1 MQKISLRVA
10 ASPWGSTSKGG
21 ACAFGGFK
29 AEKYIRNP
37 DDDSLIVGVL
47 EAEFMADERVEI
59 EKVSFSEDTP
69 ILRPGYPKTPGYAE
83 MGYGYGYGEEDN
95 RTHLRDLW
103 RTIHKHKWLIVTIAV
118 IVTSIV
124 TIEAYRSKPVYS
136 ATSVIEL
143 GKDNTTM
150 VKSTTGDLVIQTDDT
165 DLYYPE
171 LSIKTKMLKLT
182 SEPLLEDVV
191 VSFNLD
197 KNPKFFDVARKTSYA
212 EALQTLG
219 SRLSGQ
225 KQDEPARTVIQSSPT
240 ESSPDT
246 PRTAEES
253 ERLAPYVGIIA
264 GGLEVEQIKDTRALR
279 VSYTHTDPDISAAV
293 ANGVAQIFIDSSF
306 RSRTEKFTNAS
317 DWLDRTTRE
326 LKSKVQ
332 QAEQELADYTR
343 AHNIFSTEGKETLTT
358 DKLSRLHEQATRAE
372 TERILKQS
380 VYEEVK
386 SGRVAQL
393 PAAFQDQKIVGL
405 QVKLDEL
412 QAQSDR
418 LGTKYGPDN
427 PMVIDI
433 KQQVM
438 TAKTQIEESR
448 KALEDKLK
456 SEYELATRDETSL
469 KNALDLAKGE
479 AVQQN
484 QDAIQYNILR
494 QEVETNKQMYQD
506 FLQKTNQAKVEV
518 AQQHNNLRMIQPAR
532 VPRAPVGPGRF
543 RTILVGL
550 LLSCAGGIGLAFFLE
565 YLDNSI
571 RTVEDVG
578 RYVRLPA
585 LGVIPAIS
593 AGAARKLGKKE
604 AKGIMPGTGANG
616 LAQEHQAALMTLD
629 NRSSAAEAYRVLRT
643 SMLLSAADHPPK
655 TVLITSGQAGEG
667 KTTTAVNTAISLS
680 QLGASVLIIDC
691 DLRKPATHKLLN
703 IEHQNGLSTYLSRE
717 TEIGELIHKLP
728 IGNLS
733 LLPCGPIPPNPAE
746 LLSSNKMKAMLAKLS
761 ERYDHI
767 IIDSPPLLSVADSVI
782 LSTMVDGVILVVHGG
797 KSTRIAA
804 RRARQELTSVGAKIF
819 GVVLNNLDVKHSEYS
834 YYYSRYEYGH
844 KPTEGGALSS

>member
-1 MQKISLRVA
+1 
-10 ASPWGSTSKGG
+10 
-21 ACAFGGFK
+21 
-29 AEKYIRNP
+29 
-37 DDDSLIVGVL
+37 
-47 EAEFMADERVEI
+47 MADEREEL
-59 EKVSFSEDTP
+59 EKVPSSDEAP
-69 ILRPGYPKTPGYAE
+69 LLRPGYPRAPVYADAGY
-83 MGYGYGYGEEDN
+83 GYGYGYGEEEE
-95 RTHLRDLW
+95 RIHLRELW
-103 RTIHKHKWLIVTIAV
+103 RTIRKHKWLIVTIAV
-118 IVTSIV
+118 VVTSIV
-124 TIEAYRSKPVYS
+124 TIEVYRTKPAYS
-136 ATSVIEL
+136 ATSIIEL
-143 GKDNTTM
+143 GKENTTM
-150 VKSTTGDLVIQTDDT
+150 VKSTAGDVVIQTDDT

-191 VSFNLD
+191 VGFNLD
-197 KNPKFFDVARKTSYA
+197 KNPKFSDVGTKKSYW
-212 EALQTLG
+212 EALQALG
-219 SRLSGQ
+219 GRLSGQ
-225 KQDEPARTVIQSSPT
+225 RQEETARTVIQSSPM
-240 ESSPDT
+240 ESSPNVA
-246 PRTAEES
+246 RTHEES

-264 GGLEVEQIKDTRALR
+264 AGLEVEQIKDTRALK
-279 VSYTHTDPDISAAV
+279 VTYTHTDPDISAAV
-293 ANGVAQIFIDSSF
+293 ANGVAQTFIDSSF
-306 RSRTEKFTNAS
+306 RSRTEKFTSAS

-326 LKSKVQ
+326 LKAKVQ

-343 AHNIFSTEGKETLTT
+343 THNIFSTEGKETLTT

-386 SGRVAQL
+386 AGRAAQL
-393 PAAFQDQKIVGL
+393 PAAFQDQKLIGL
-405 QVKLDEL
+405 RAKLDEL

-418 LGTKYGPDN
+418 LGVKYGPDN
-427 PMVIDI
+427 PMVLDI
-433 KQQVM
+433 KQQVL
-438 TAKTQIEESR
+438 TAKSQIEDGR

-456 SEYELATRDETSL
+456 SDYELALRDESAL
-469 KNALDLAKGE
+469 KSALIQAKGE

-484 QDAIQYNILR
+484 QDAIQYNILK

-518 AQQHNNLRMIQPAR
+518 AQQHNNLRMMQPAR
-532 VPRAPVGPGRF
+532 IPRVPVGPGRF
-543 RTILVGL
+543 RTILFGL

-571 RTVEDVG
+571 KSVEDVG

-585 LGVIPAIS
+585 LGVIPAMS
-593 AGAARKLGKKE
+593 ASSNRKLARQTGKKAVPGIGAGDMAQE
-604 AKGIMPGTGANG
+604 QLTGIMV
-616 LAQEHQAALMTLD
+616 LD

-643 SMLLSAADHPPK
+643 SMLLSAADRPPK
-655 TVLITSGQAGEG
+655 TILVTSGQAGEG

-691 DLRKPATHKLLN
+691 DLRKPSTHKLLN
-703 IEHQNGLSTYLSRE
+703 VDHERGLSTYLSRDA
-717 TEIGELIHKLP
+717 EITGLIQKLP

-746 LLSSNKMKAMLAKLS
+746 LLSSNKMKNMLALLG

-767 IIDSPPLLSVADSVI
+767 LIDSPPLLSVADSVI
-782 LSTMVDGVILVVHGG
+782 LSTMVNGVILVVHGG

-819 GVVLNNLDVKHSEYS
+819 GVVLNNLDIKRDGYN

-844 KPTEGGALSS
+844 EPKDEAAVGD

>member
-1 MQKISLRVA
+1 
-10 ASPWGSTSKGG
+10 
-21 ACAFGGFK
+21 
-29 AEKYIRNP
+29 
-37 DDDSLIVGVL
+37 
-47 EAEFMADERVEI
+47 MADERVDI
-59 EKVSFSEDTP
+59 ERVPLSEDAP
-69 ILRPGYPKTPGYAE
+69 LVRPGYPRTPGYAE
-83 MGYGYGYGEEDN
+83 TGYGYGYGEEDD
-95 RTHLRDLW
+95 RIHLRELL
-103 RTIHKHKWLIVTIAV
+103 RTISKHKWLIITIAV
-118 IVTSIV
+118 VVTSIV
-124 TIEAYRSKPVYS
+124 TIEAYRAKPVYS
-136 ATSVIEL
+136 ATSIIEL
-143 GKDNTTM
+143 GKENTTM
-150 VKSTTGDLVIQTDDT
+150 VKSTTGDVVIQTDDT

-171 LSIKTKMLKLT
+171 MSIKTKMLKLT

-191 VSFNLD
+191 VGLNLD
-197 KNPKFFDVARKTSYA
+197 KNPKFSDVGRKTSHW
-212 EALQTLG
+212 EALQALG

-225 KQDEPARTVIQSSPT
+225 KQEEPARTVVQSSSI
-240 ESSPDT
+240 ESSPDMVRT
-246 PRTAEES
+246 PEES

-264 GGLEVEQIKDTRALR
+264 GGLEVEQIKDTRALK
-279 VSYTHTDPDISAAV
+279 VTYTHIDPDISAAI
-293 ANGVAQIFIDSSF
+293 ANGVAQTFIDSSF

-326 LKSKVQ
+326 LKAKVQ

-343 AHNIFSTEGKETLTT
+343 THNIFSTEGKETLTT

-386 SGRVAQL
+386 AGRAAQL
-393 PAAFQDQKIVGL
+393 PAAFQDQKIMGL
-405 QVKLDEL
+405 RVKLDEL

-427 PMVIDI
+427 PLVIDI
-433 KQQVM
+433 KQQVL
-438 TAKTQIEESR
+438 TTRSQIEDSR

-456 SEYELATRDETSL
+456 SEYELAQRDETSL
-469 KNALDLAKGE
+469 KNALNLAKGE

-484 QDAIQYNILR
+484 QDAIQYNILK

-518 AQQHNNLRMIQPAR
+518 AQQHNNLRLIQPAR

-543 RTILVGL
+543 RTILFGF

-571 RTVEDVG
+571 KTVEDVG

-593 AGAARKLGKKE
+593 VSTARRIGKQETKGMMPGAGTSGAAQELS
-604 AKGIMPGTGANG
+604 TG
-616 LAQEHQAALMTLD
+616 LMVLD
-629 NRSSAAEAYRVLRT
+629 SRSSAAEAYRVLRT
-643 SMLLSAADHPPK
+643 SMLLSAADRPPK
-655 TVLITSGQAGEG
+655 TVLVTSGQASEG
-667 KTTTAVNTAISLS
+667 KTTTVVNMAISLS

-703 IEHQNGLSTYLSRE
+703 VEHQNGLSTYLSRE
-717 TEIGELIHKLP
+717 TEINGLIRKLP

-746 LLSSNKMKAMLAKLS
+746 LLSSNKMKSMLAMLS

-767 IIDSPPLLSVADSVI
+767 LIDSPPLLSVADSVI

-819 GVVLNNLDVKHSEYS
+819 GVVLNNLDVRRDGYN

-844 KPTEGGALSS
+844 KQKNGGTPSD

>member
-1 MQKISLRVA
+1 
-10 ASPWGSTSKGG
+10 
-21 ACAFGGFK
+21 
-29 AEKYIRNP
+29 
-37 DDDSLIVGVL
+37 
-47 EAEFMADERVEI
+47 MADERVEL
-59 EKVSFSEDTP
+59 EKVPLSEDAP
-69 ILRPGYPKTPGYAE
+69 LVRPGYPRMPGYAE
-83 MGYGYGYGEEDN
+83 TGYGYGYGEEED
-95 RTHLRDLW
+95 RAHLHELW
-103 RTIHKHKWLIVTIAV
+103 RTIRKHKWLIMTIV
-118 IVTSIV
+118 VVVTSIV
-124 TIEAYRSKPVYS
+124 TVEAYRAKPVYS
-136 ATSVIEL
+136 STSIIEL
-143 GKDNTTM
+143 GKENTTM
-150 VKSTTGDLVIQTDDT
+150 VKSTAGDVVIQTDDT

-171 LSIKTKMLKLT
+171 MSIKTKMLKLM

-191 VSFNLD
+191 VGLNLD
-197 KNPKFFDVARKTSYA
+197 KNSKFSDVGRKTSYW

-225 KQDEPARTVIQSSPT
+225 KQEEPARTVIQSSPM
-240 ESSPDT
+240 ESSSDIART
-246 PRTAEES
+246 PEDS

-264 GGLEVEQIKDTRALR
+264 GGLEVEQIKDTRALK
-279 VSYTHTDPDISAAV
+279 VTYTHTDPDISAAI
-293 ANGVAQIFIDSSF
+293 ANGVAQTFIDSSF

-326 LKSKVQ
+326 LKAKVQ

-343 AHNIFSTEGKETLTT
+343 THNIFSTEGKETLTT
-358 DKLSRLHEQATRAE
+358 EKLSRLHEQATRVE

-386 SGRVAQL
+386 AGRAAQL
-393 PAAFQDQKIVGL
+393 PAAFQDQKIAGL
-405 QVKLDEL
+405 RVKMDEL

-418 LGTKYGPDN
+418 LNMKYGPDN
-427 PMVIDI
+427 PIVIDI
-433 KQQVM
+433 KQQVL
-438 TAKTQIEESR
+438 TTESQIESSR
-448 KALEDKLK
+448 KALEEKLK
-456 SEYELATRDETSL
+456 SEYELAMRDETSL
-469 KNALDLAKGE
+469 KSALNLAKGE

-484 QDAIQYNILR
+484 QDAIQYNILK

-518 AQQHNNLRMIQPAR
+518 AQQHNNLRLIQPAR

-543 RTILVGL
+543 RTILFGL
-550 LLSCAGGIGLAFFLE
+550 LLSFAGGIGLAFVLE

-571 RTVEDVG
+571 KTVEDIG

-593 AGAARKLGKKE
+593 ANTARRLGKQETKGMISGNE
-604 AKGIMPGTGANG
+604 AG
-616 LAQEHQAALMTLD
+616 HAATEPISRNLMALD
-629 NRSSAAEAYRVLRT
+629 NRSAAAEAYRVLRT
-643 SMLLSAADHPPK
+643 SMLLSAADRPPK
-655 TVLITSGQAGEG
+655 IVLVTSGQAGEG
-667 KTTTAVNTAISLS
+667 KTTTVVNTAISLG

-703 IEHQNGLSTYLSRE
+703 VEHQNGLSTYLSRE
-717 TEIGELIHKLP
+717 TEINGLIRKLP

-746 LLSSNKMKAMLAKLS
+746 LLSSNKMKNMLALLS
-761 ERYDHI
+761 ESYDHI
-767 IIDSPPLLSVADSVI
+767 LIDSPPLLSVTDSVI

-819 GVVLNNLDVKHSEYS
+819 GVVLNNLDVSRDGYDYT
-834 YYYSRYEYGH
+834 YYTGRTYGT
-844 KPTEGGALSS
+844 TETTS

>member
-1 MQKISLRVA
+1 
-10 ASPWGSTSKGG
+10 
-21 ACAFGGFK
+21 
-29 AEKYIRNP
+29 
-37 DDDSLIVGVL
+37 
-47 EAEFMADERVEI
+47 MADERVEL
-59 EKVSFSEDTP
+59 EKMDDAPLV
-69 ILRPGYPKTPGYAE
+69 RPGYPRVPGYAE
-83 MGYGYGYGEEDN
+83 AGYGYGYGYGEEDE
-95 RTHLRDLW
+95 RIHLRELW
-103 RTIHKHKWLIVTIAV
+103 RTIRKHKWLIITIVV

-124 TIEAYRSKPVYS
+124 TVEAYRAKPAYS
-136 ATSVIEL
+136 ATSIIEL
-143 GKDNTTM
+143 GKENTTM
-150 VKSTTGDLVIQTDDT
+150 VKSTAGDVVIQTDDT

-171 LSIKTKMLKLT
+171 MSIKTKMLKLT
-182 SEPLLEDVV
+182 SEPLLEEVV
-191 VSFNLD
+191 VGLNLD
-197 KNPKFFDVARKTSYA
+197 KNPKFSDVGGKKSYW
-212 EALQTLG
+212 EALQDLG
-219 SRLSGQ
+219 GRLSGQ
-225 KQDEPARTVIQSSPT
+225 KQEEPARTVIQSSPV
-240 ESSPDT
+240 ESSPDIARN
-246 PRTAEES
+246 PQES

-264 GGLEVEQIKDTRALR
+264 AGLEVEQIKDTRALR
-279 VSYTHTDPDISAAV
+279 VSYIHTDPDISAAV
-293 ANGVAQIFIDSSF
+293 ANGVAQTFIDSSF
-306 RSRTEKFTNAS
+306 RSRTEKFTSAS

-326 LKSKVQ
+326 LKAKVQ

-343 AHNIFSTEGKETLTT
+343 THNIFSTEGKETLTT

-386 SGRVAQL
+386 AGRAAQL
-393 PAAFQDQKIVGL
+393 PAAFQDQKLVGL
-405 QVKLDEL
+405 RAKLDEL

-418 LGTKYGPDN
+418 LGVKYGPDN

-433 KQQVM
+433 KQQVL
-438 TAKTQIEESR
+438 TAKSQIEDGC
-448 KALEDKLK
+448 KALEEKLK
-456 SEYELATRDETSL
+456 SEYELAMRDESAL
-469 KNALDLAKGE
+469 KNALIQAKGE

-518 AQQHNNLRMIQPAR
+518 AQQHNNLRMMQPAR
-532 VPRAPVGPGRF
+532 IPRVPVGPGRF
-543 RTILVGL
+543 RTILFGL
-550 LLSCAGGIGLAFFLE
+550 LLSCASGIGLAFFLE

-571 RTVEDVG
+571 KTVEDVG

-585 LGVIPAIS
+585 LGVIPAMS
-593 AGAARKLGKKE
+593 ASASRKFARQTRKKM
-604 AKGIMPGTGANG
+604 MPDMGMSNTAQDQMTG
-616 LAQEHQAALMTLD
+616 MMVLD

-643 SMLLSAADHPPK
+643 SMLLSAADRPPR
-655 TVLITSGQAGEG
+655 TILVTSGQAGEG

-703 IEHQNGLSTYLSRE
+703 ANHQRGLSTYLSRD
-717 TEIGELIHKLP
+717 TEITGLIQRLP

-746 LLSSNKMKAMLAKLS
+746 LLSSNKMKNMLALLS

-767 IIDSPPLLSVADSVI
+767 LIDSPPLLSVADSVI
-782 LSTMVDGVILVVHGG
+782 LSTLVDGVILVVHGG

-819 GVVLNNLDVKHSEYS
+819 GVVLNNLDVKRDGYS
-834 YYYSRYEYGH
+834 YYYSRYEYGYSP
-844 KPTEGGALSS
+844 KDQRAMGD